1 MKKLPWFDRQSRT
14 GERPEPDGDAPTA
27 RSKTG
32 GKTNAG
38 DIKRPLPP
46 PAPPVA
52 SKDFELKMWNVP
64 AIQTAA
70 PEMYRVLENNLK
82 DMDMID
88 RVCDSAG
95 FPRFEIM
102 RKEIED
108 VLEKARR
115 S

>member
-14 GERPEPDGDAPTA
+14 GERPEPSSAAPSK
-27 RSKTG
+27 RSRT
-32 GKTNAG
+32 
-38 DIKRPLPP
+38 
-46 PAPPVA
+46 
-52 SKDFELKMWNVP
+52 SKHDFDFELKMWNIP
-64 AIQTAA
+64 EIQAAA
-70 PEMYRVLENNLK
+70 PEMYDVLERNLK

-88 RVCDSAG
+88 RVCDSSG

-102 RKEIED
+102 RKEIEA

>member
-14 GERPEPDGDAPTA
+14 GERPEPSSAAPSK
-27 RSKTG
+27 RSRT
-32 GKTNAG
+32 
-38 DIKRPLPP
+38 
-46 PAPPVA
+46 
-52 SKDFELKMWNVP
+52 SKHDFEIQTWNIP

-82 DMDMID
+82 DLDMID

-108 VLEKARR
+108 VLEKARMV
-115 S
+115 